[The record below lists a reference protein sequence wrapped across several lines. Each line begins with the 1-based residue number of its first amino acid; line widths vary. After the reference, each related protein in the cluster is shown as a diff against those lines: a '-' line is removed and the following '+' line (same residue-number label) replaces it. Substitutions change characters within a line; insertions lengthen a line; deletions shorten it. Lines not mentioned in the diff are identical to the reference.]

1 MVSGCQT
8 AMVIAALTLP
18 VRGRSRH
25 DGQIMDRNL
34 IEEWLTP
41 LQRLL
46 IAYAR
51 KADKMRYAAAF
62 ALDNR
67 LAESALGASEPLL
80 GQVRIA
86 WWRDRLADIDKAG
99 DSGEPLLALFH
110 DLEGQGTDLSAAS
123 GLVDHWE
130 AVLLGDDGDDT
141 VSLATALDG
150 RGEALF
156 ALAGQCG
163 EADPVQRQWAAHWS
177 RWDWLRRLQED
188 RAETLWQQWRSD
200 ITQPP
205 RKVFDRAA
213 RPLSML
219 CRLVYA
225 DRDRA
230 RPGSDIYRPAIAG
243 KLIWHGLTGR

>member
-1 MVSGCQT
+1 M
-8 AMVIAALTLP
+8 
-18 VRGRSRH
+18 
-25 DGQIMDRNL
+25 DGNI

-51 KADKMRYAAAF
+51 KPDKMRYAAAF

-86 WWRDRLADIDKAG
+86 WWRDRLAEMGKAG
-99 DSGEPLLALFH
+99 DSGEPLLTLFH
-110 DLEGQGTDLSAAS
+110 ELEGQGSDLSRAS
-123 GLVDHWE
+123 ELVDYWE
-130 AVLLGDDGDDT
+130 AILLGDDGGEP
-141 VSLATALDG
+141 VSLTAALDG
-150 RGEALF
+150 RGAALF
-156 ALAGQCG
+156 ALAGQFRQL
-163 EADPVQRQWAAHWS
+163 DPVQEQWAAHWS
-177 RWDWLRRLQED
+177 RWDWLRRQQAQ
-188 RAETLWQQWRSD
+188 RADALWPKWCSD
-200 ITQPP
+200 IADPP

-219 CRLVYA
+219 CRLVYD